1 MTLPKTLKQKKALYI
16 KCRAMYTND
25 PDGKTLLTDA
35 QYDQLER
42 LIRNEDPGWPPLLA
56 VGYKVK
62 KDDIELAPNYMV
74 SLDKAYPDTLQRF
87 VSKIKPNQV
96 VVAMPK
102 YDGSSVR
109 IRFKNKAP
117 IQMVTRGDG
126 EVGGDISFMLP
137 FINAPRVTTNKT
149 IDVRCEVYLPK
160 SVYQEHYK
168 SRFDTARAAANGAMN
183 RDLANLDTDLM
194 HDLVFMPL
202 GVFGIKPTMW
212 RTICPDITTMVTM
225 KPSALTTALPKL
237 LTKLLATDI
246 PADGLVIMEDVPL
259 VYSSLAYPDF
269 AFAYKENS
277 EGKKVT
283 VRKVIWQVA
292 GSGRLTPKV
301 MFDPTDMDG
310 ASVKHATAHNV
321 RQMIDNGIGP
331 GAVIEIVMGGDIIPY
346 IQRVIKRAKPQMPEI
361 EYEIRGAFAYAVNSD
376 DETAERI
383 SVRALL
389 KYIRGLGL
397 EEVADKGLHDLYQA
411 GIQDIHALCA
421 APLTK
426 LQAVLGQ
433 AKGKKL
439 HDQIRKMPKPRLSQI
454 MAYSGALGESFG
466 MTLMQKLELE
476 IDLRL
481 FLKDPRNIGKHLKGI
496 PDFGPKRV
504 QALVER
510 TPALV
515 AEAKRWRDGFGID
528 LSTAE
533 APESPAST
541 KLAGRF
547 FSWTG
552 YRSEEQEQWVI
563 DNGGAVIS
571 LGKRTT
577 DLFYNPAGKFMTKV
591 ERAKVDGIRVWS
603 KTDFPPK

>member
-1 MTLPKTLKQKKALYI
+1 MFPKTLKQKKALYI
-16 KCRAMYTND
+16 KARAEYTNNE
-25 PDGKTLLTDA
+25 DGSTILTDP

-42 LIRNEDPGWPPLLA
+42 LIRSEDPEWPPLKA
-56 VGYKVK
+56 TGYKVK
-62 KDDIELAPNYMV
+62 KEDTDLAPNYMV
-74 SLDKAYPDTLQRF
+74 SLDKAYPDTLDRF
-87 VSKIKPNQV
+87 VRRIKPSQV

-109 IRFKNKAP
+109 IRYKNMAP

-126 EVGGDISFMLP
+126 MVGGDISFMIP
-137 FINAPRVTTNKT
+137 FINAPRVTSKRELE
-149 IDVRCEVYLPK
+149 VRCEVYLPK
-160 SVYQEHYK
+160 SLYQSKYK
-168 SRFDTARAAANGAMN
+168 KNFDTARAAANGAMN
-183 RDLANLDTDLM
+183 RDLANLNPELM
-194 HDLVFMPL
+194 QDLVFMPL
-202 GVFGIKPTMW
+202 GVFGMKPTMW
-212 RTICPDITTMVTM
+212 RTVCPDITTMVTM
-225 KPSALTTALPKL
+225 KPSALKTALPKL

-259 VYSSLAYPDF
+259 VYPSPAFPEF

-277 EGKKVT
+277 EGKHVT
-283 VRKVIWQVA
+283 VRRVIWQVA

-321 RQMIDNGIGP
+321 RQVLVNGIGP

-346 IQRVIKRAKPQMPEI
+346 IQRIVKRAKPQMPEV
-361 EYEIRGAFAYAVNSD
+361 EYEIRGAFAYAINP
-376 DETAERI
+376 DEETSERT

-397 EEVADKGLHDLYQA
+397 EEIADKGLHDLYGA
-411 GIQDIHALCA
+411 GVRDIHALCA
-421 APLTK
+421 STLAE
-426 LQAVLGQ
+426 LQQVLGK
-433 AKGKKL
+433 AKAITL
-439 HDQIRKMPKPRLSQI
+439 YNQIRKMPKPRLSQI

-466 MTLMQKLELE
+466 MTLVQKLEAE
-476 IDLRL
+476 IDLHL
-481 FLKDPRNIGKHLKGI
+481 FLKDPRNIAKHLQGI

-504 QALVER
+504 SALVKR
-510 TPALV
+510 TPALI

-528 LSTAE
+528 LSELE
-533 APESPAST
+533 APEAPTSNA
-541 KLAGRF
+541 LAGRF

-552 YRSEEQEQWVI
+552 YRSPEQEAWVI

-591 ERAKVDGIRVWS
+591 DRAKVDGIRVWS